1 MITHFFIDARIGPSC
16 NTTCDFVIQFKI
28 QNALVKCFND
38 ATEVSSEKFKMAN
51 NTEELTKVTCE
62 LISDMSKCHDIDKIP
77 LHLCYSSNEIQNK
90 KDILLEQ
97 YISESNETESEVN
110 INDCEDIKDY
120 VDSGRAD
127 RMKKTSKLP

>member
-1 MITHFFIDARIGPSC
+1 MIYFLPYEWIGPSC
-16 NTTCDFVIQFKI
+16 NTTCDFEIQFKL
-28 QNALVKCFND
+28 QHALVKCFND
-38 ATEVSSEKFKMAN
+38 ATEVSSERFKMTN
-51 NTEELTKVTCE
+51 NTEEITKVTCE
-62 LISDMSKCHDIDKIP
+62 LISDMSSCHDIDKIP

-97 YISESNETESEVN
+97 SISESNETESEIN

-127 RMKKTSKLP
+127 RMKKTSKLA

>member
-16 NTTCDFVIQFKI
+16 NITCDFVIQFKI

-90 KDILLEQ
+90 KDILEINSK
-97 YISESNETESEVN
+97 YIKGLTFH
-110 INDCEDIKDY
+110 Y
-120 VDSGRAD
+120 VD
-127 RMKKTSKLP
+127 KLNEVIDIALLSQKVDNFVEINI

>member
-16 NTTCDFVIQFKI
+16 NITCDFVIQFKI

-62 LISDMSKCHDIDKIP
+62 LISDMGKCHDIDKIP

-90 KDILLEQ
+90 KDILEINSK
-97 YISESNETESEVN
+97 YIKGLTFH
-110 INDCEDIKDY
+110 Y
-120 VDSGRAD
+120 VD
-127 RMKKTSKLP
+127 KLNEVIDIALLSQKVDNFVEINV

>member
-1 MITHFFIDARIGPSC
+1 MIYFLPCEWIGPSC
-16 NTTCDFVIQFKI
+16 NTTCDFEIQFKI

-51 NTEELTKVTCE
+51 NTEETTKVTCK
-62 LISDMSKCHDIDKIP
+62 LISAMSSCHDIGQIP
-77 LHLCYSSNEIQNK
+77 LHLCYSSNEIQNMN
-90 KDILLEQ
+90 DILLEQ
-97 YISESNETESEVN
+97 YISESNETESEVK

-127 RMKKTSKLP
+127 RMKKTSKLV

>member
-1 MITHFFIDARIGPSC
+1 
-16 NTTCDFVIQFKI
+16 
-28 QNALVKCFND
+28 
-38 ATEVSSEKFKMAN
+38 MAN

-77 LHLCYSSNEIQNK
+77 LHLCYSSNEIQNMN
-90 KDILLEQ
+90 DILLEQ
-97 YISESNETESEVN
+97 YISESNETESEVK

-127 RMKKTSKLP
+127 RMKKTSKLAQSLTDKEDDTRRIYVDKSFSTT

>member
-1 MITHFFIDARIGPSC
+1 
-16 NTTCDFVIQFKI
+16 
-28 QNALVKCFND
+28 
-38 ATEVSSEKFKMAN
+38 
-51 NTEELTKVTCE
+51 
-62 LISDMSKCHDIDKIP
+62 MSKCHDIDKIP
-77 LHLCYSSNEIQNK
+77 LHLCYSSKEIQNK

-120 VDSGRAD
+120 VDSERAD

>member
-1 MITHFFIDARIGPSC
+1 MLICFFIDARIGPSC
-16 NTTCDFVIQFKI
+16 NTDCDFEIQFKI
-28 QNALVKCFND
+28 QNALVKCFNA
-38 ATEVSSEKFKMAN
+38 ATEVGSEKFKMAN
-51 NTEELTKVTCE
+51 NTEEITKVTCE
-62 LISDMSKCHDIDKIP
+62 IISEMTSCHDIDKIP
-77 LHLCYSSNEIQNK
+77 LYLCYSSNEIQNMN
-90 KDILLEQ
+90 DIILEQ

>member
-127 RMKKTSKLP
+127 RMKKISKLV